1 MVKTSDQP
9 LVMAGPVLRMSM
21 LAPKPLPPV
30 HVGHVAV
37 IWQPGDCAYAL
48 DAVPNNKP
56 NAASNWRDQ
65 LRGAGRLNERDMIG
79 FS

>member
-9 LVMAGPVLRMSM
+9 LMAGPVLRMSM

-37 IWQPGDCAYAL
+37 I
-48 DAVPNNKP
+48 
-56 NAASNWRDQ
+56 
-65 LRGAGRLNERDMIG
+65 
-79 FS
+79 